1 LQNGRGPEPCHGRV
15 VQEAFLDAV
24 QGRNNVASIIGLL
37 VVFVAVFGGF
47 AMAGGH
53 MAVLVQP
60 SELVVIGGASLG
72 TLIISA
78 PGKVRA
84 RLKRVVLQGFKDSS
98 PKRSDYL
105 DLLKLLYE
113 LFGVMRREGILA
125 LESHVSEGAKSP
137 LFKKYPSVI
146 AREDAMHF
154 LLEGL
159 KQLVDG
165 CPLNDLA
172 QLFDVELETHH
183 EEQHQPVSLLRTTAD
198 ALPGLGIVAAVLGI
212 VVTMGHL
219 DGPPEQIGHH
229 VGAALVGTFLGI
241 LLSYGVVGPLATSVE
256 IQDAAQ
262 HRYLTCI
269 KDALLTAARGTN
281 PALAIEF
288 GRRTIFAD
296 ERPSSEELEKAF
308 AELKA

>member
-1 LQNGRGPEPCHGRV
+1 
-15 VQEAFLDAV
+15 
-24 QGRNNVASIIGLL
+24 
-37 VVFVAVFGGF
+37 
-47 AMAGGH
+47 
-53 MAVLVQP
+53 
-60 SELVVIGGASLG
+60 
-72 TLIISA
+72 LIIAA
-78 PGKVRA
+78 PGKARGRLGRA
-84 RLKRVVLQGFKDSS
+84 MKQAFSDTA
-98 PKRSDYL
+98 PKRQDYI

-137 LFKKYPSVI
+137 LFKKYPSVV
-146 AREDAMHF
+146 ARHDAMHF

-172 QLFDVELETHH
+172 QLFEVELETHH
-183 EEQHQPVSLLRTTAD
+183 EERAQPVSLLRTTAD

-212 VVTMGHL
+212 VVTMAHL
-219 DGPPEQIGHH
+219 DGPPEEIGHH

-241 LLSYGVVGPLATSVE
+241 VLSYGVVGPLATSVE
-256 IQDAAQ
+256 MQDAAQ
-262 HRYLTCI
+262 HRYLNCI

-296 ERPSSEELEKAF
+296 ERPSAEELEKAF